1 MIWYTVDSAEEE
13 NAVRE
18 VILIMTEAS
27 WSTGGGRGV
36 SLLARLLLSYSY
48 ISSRTF

>member
-1 MIWYTVDSAEEE
+1 MSWYTVDSAEEE

-18 VILIMTEAS
+18 VILIMTEA
-27 WSTGGGRGV
+27 WSRGGGRGV
-36 SLLARLLLSYSY
+36 ISLLARLLLSYSY

>member
-1 MIWYTVDSAEEE
+1 MSWYTVDSTEEE

-18 VILIMTEAS
+18 VILIMTEA
-27 WSTGGGRGV
+27 WSRGGRGGI

>member
-1 MIWYTVDSAEEE
+1 MSWYTVDSTEEE

-18 VILIMTEAS
+18 VILIMTEA
-27 WSTGGGRGV
+27 WSRGGMGV